1 MKDIEE
7 NGEDQE
13 DSKEDSEHT
22 SSSLSSNTKALFD
35 FKFANENYSS
45 VNQSDL

>member
-13 DSKEDSEHT
+13 ESKEDCEQT
-22 SSSLSSNTKALFD
+22 SSSMSSNTKALFD
-35 FKFANENYSS
+35 FKFANKNYSS
-45 VNQSDL
+45 LNEPDL